1 MLPLLKRLRWCLFLL
16 VSMLQPACKHK
27 QVDTQSVFKQY
38 LKAHQVKV
46 DTDSPQ

>member
-27 QVDTQSVFKQY
+27 PVDTQSIFKQY
-38 LKAHQVKV
+38 LKANQVKV
-46 DTDSPQ
+46 DYSVQR